1 MLSSDYMS
9 ASARAG
15 CLEDSSNVVRG
26 EPFTTLERDAQ
37 LSFALDHSGM
47 AFGSRKTWG
56 IFAEQ
61 TGSKRNLGVV
71 TSPLFC
77 LALASLLLP
86 TPLHFHATPLLC
98 FHHSFAA
105 DSLRSFVNATEVQKV
120 LTTP

>member
-1 MLSSDYMS
+1 MHSSDYMS

-26 EPFTTLERDAQ
+26 EPFSTLERDAQ

-77 LALASLLLP
+77 FNLSSPLLP
-86 TPLHFHATPLLC
+86 PPIYLNATPLLC
-98 FHHSFAA
+98 FDHLFAA

-120 LTTP
+120 PTTP